1 MVTVFC
7 WNGSSGELEVVVILN
22 LIQNH
27 LYGVQSVITGKLD
40 QGLSQTIGFAL
51 LTDESTSE

>member
-1 MVTVFC
+1 MVFC

-51 LTDESTSE
+51 FTDESSSE